1 MNQSSSPNT
10 DETNV
15 HWSKIVLGVFLYLI
29 VLVTIFG
36 NILVL
41 VAVKSNKR
49 LQTVFNFYVVNL
61 ALTDVSVAVTA
72 MSFYTLDNILGY
84 WPFGRIMCGVWIF
97 FDYGMTFASVFT
109 LCIISID
116 RFWAVN
122 WPIHY
127 KSHHNKKKA
136 LGMICGVWLF
146 TLMVWLPPCIMD
158 RVQNYITDD
167 TCIWD
172 PALNQEMVIVIGVV
186 GHHGSF
192 FLLFGCYLRVLFV
205 VRRQRKII
213 SAETTVDLSN
223 SNVSRKNQATNC
235 TVSESDDIPSVSVVC
250 KTDNNHLKIPNLE
263 KVNSTN
269 SESRSTNNNHQTARN
284 QTNDTKASKAIKDS
298 RVFITLTYI
307 IVGYIICWVPFHVV
321 YDVTAIRPDLV
332 SDTIYSI
339 TFWLTYINST
349 LNPFLYNFGSPEFRS
364 AFREI
369 LRGRHL

>member
-1 MNQSSSPNT
+1 MNQSSSSTAN
-10 DETNV
+10 ETNV
-15 HWSKIVLGVFLYLI
+15 PWSKIALGVFLYFI

-61 ALTDVSVAVTA
+61 ALTDVLVAVTA

-136 LGMICGVWLF
+136 LGMICGAWLF
-146 TLMVWLPPCIMD
+146 SLVLWLPPCVLD
-158 RVQNYITDD
+158 RVQNYVADD

-172 PALNQEMVIVIGVV
+172 PLLNQEMVIVIGIV

-213 SAETTVDLSN
+213 SAEITVDSSINSILS
-223 SNVSRKNQATNC
+223 RRNQASNC
-235 TVSESDDIPSVSVVC
+235 TVSETDDITPVS
-250 KTDNNHLKIPNLE
+250 KNK
-263 KVNSTN
+263 
-269 SESRSTNNNHQTARN
+269 
-284 QTNDTKASKAIKDS
+284 
-298 RVFITLTYI
+298 
-307 IVGYIICWVPFHVV
+307 
-321 YDVTAIRPDLV
+321 
-332 SDTIYSI
+332 
-339 TFWLTYINST
+339 
-349 LNPFLYNFGSPEFRS
+349 LYFV
-364 AFREI
+364 
-369 LRGRHL
+369 LLQ